1 MTRLNPI
8 IKRDIEV
15 RSRGFTLPV
24 IMTAVNVVLFTIG
37 FLGSFGVVSEMRQ
50 TWIADYRPMLDIYMT
65 VVLTEFVL
73 ILLICP
79 VYTASAISGERE
91 TGTFDLLLTTRLT
104 PANIVTEKLISACI
118 SVGAIIISCLPAMLL
133 PLIFGG
139 VSVQSA
145 IGLMLLFLPEAFLV
159 LSIGMLASSA
169 GRSVV
174 RSTVIC
180 YAVVVGLIT
189 IPVLLPVLT
198 RPFMVEQGN
207 RISYLIAADPLL
219 PVFAA
224 VTRQAGRPGAVRM
237 LFSMMGLVPDDAFTE
252 HIILISVMVQLALSF
267 ALILIAVI
275 NITPRRKSRKF
286 AFDIKN

>member
-267 ALILIAVI
+267 ALLLLAVI
-275 NITPRRKSRKF
+275 NITPRGKSRKF
-286 AFDIKN
+286 AFDSKN

>member
-267 ALILIAVI
+267 ALLLLAVI

-286 AFDIKN
+286 AFDNKN

>member
-180 YAVVVGLIT
+180 YAIVVGLIT

-252 HIILISVMVQLALSF
+252 HIIMISVMVQLALSF
-267 ALILIAVI
+267 ALLLLAVI

-286 AFDIKN
+286 AFDSKT